1 MVHVLQEIV
10 AYKGQLLH
18 ASQWS
23 TSSGRNGGFKG
34 QSGQANIVN
43 KEEAVQEKSVPNS
56 EEFKDFNREEVER
69 LRNLL

>member
-1 MVHVLQEIV
+1 M
-10 AYKGQLLH
+10 A
-18 ASQWS
+18 
-23 TSSGRNGGFKG
+23 RNGGFKAHR
-34 QSGQANIVN
+34 GQANIVN